1 MHHSSRIFSVVR
13 NVAVILLPFIAALI
27 GGCSTP
33 NIQATSYTKVLQP
46 DEEDDIGGTFMESGD
61 IRTVAQRMTTS
72 LLSSRA
78 VNSHN
83 KMVRIAIAPVRNS
96 TRFIVDKDIFS
107 KRLRIELNK
116 VADDRIRF
124 FAQGVGQDTRR
135 EILQAQD
142 KETWDASVDELSAFI
157 SKTTTVANAQSP
169 LRVAVIPVKNTNII
183 GVNADSFTA
192 ILRARIAEKAQ
203 GKIQFLSREENGRV
217 IGQILAE
224 NDLRHLGL
232 VESAKNKSVAS
243 VDFFLGGEFIAKSL
257 SKETADVAVESS
269 VGTSKDDPRTF
280 EVSSSTS
287 LRRPNAETYLN
298 VMLID
303 AQTGVIP
310 VEKMVRVER
319 EMKSGLGNADL
330 LLTGE
335 LSALSKG
342 AAGGDRSDYVILSFQ
357 LIDPQT
363 NEVIWEDS
371 YETKKVS
378 TRSVLYK

>member
-169 LRVAVIPVKNTNII
+169 LRAAGIPVK
-183 GVNADSFTA
+183 
-192 ILRARIAEKAQ
+192 
-203 GKIQFLSREENGRV
+203 
-217 IGQILAE
+217 
-224 NDLRHLGL
+224 
-232 VESAKNKSVAS
+232 
-243 VDFFLGGEFIAKSL
+243 
-257 SKETADVAVESS
+257 
-269 VGTSKDDPRTF
+269 
-280 EVSSSTS
+280 
-287 LRRPNAETYLN
+287 
-298 VMLID
+298 
-303 AQTGVIP
+303 
-310 VEKMVRVER
+310 
-319 EMKSGLGNADL
+319 
-330 LLTGE
+330 
-335 LSALSKG
+335 
-342 AAGGDRSDYVILSFQ
+342 
-357 LIDPQT
+357 
-363 NEVIWEDS
+363 
-371 YETKKVS
+371 
-378 TRSVLYK
+378 